1 MPSLEDIFNGV
12 FGILLGINVLLA
24 LFALFAV
31 IALLLAL
38 VGLFGLA
45 AFMAQRRTKEI
56 GLRKIMG
63 ACVVAILSA
72 WAIVAVHAINI
83 ARATPIDSLR
93 YQ

>member
-12 FGILLGINVLLA
+12 FGILLGINV